1 MDDLYYWQRDAKEFV
16 EEFVSDGEPDETR
29 EECYT
34 AMKDTIL
41 DSLRHRKSQID
52 DLLWDEKID
61 DKEGDRL
68 KEKAKAET
76 DVYLAAIEAWY
87 ANE

>member
-1 MDDLYYWQRDAKEFV
+1 MDELYYWQRDAKEFV
-16 EEFVSDGEPDETR
+16 EEFVAEGDPGETR

-34 AMKDTIL
+34 AMKDSIIEG
-41 DSLRHRKSQID
+41 LRYRKGQID

-61 DKEGDRL
+61 DAEGDRL